1 MVKAVVVVVV
11 WGLVVAVVGVATVGL
26 VVECVGGRAIAGMVL
41 GKLAWLVEGQRY
53 GFGGDRGS

>member
-1 MVKAVVVVVV
+1 MVVVV

-41 GKLAWLVEGQRY
+41 GMLAWLVEGQRY